1 MFVIN
6 KFQILQ
12 MFQQAPREELSEKS
26 RSTKNS
32 GLTQRKEKSIRFL
45 IKPKK
50 SYLEHRLEHH
60 FEYAS

>member
-1 MFVIN
+1 
-6 KFQILQ
+6 

-60 FEYAS
+60 YEYAS